1 MKRSDGNDVVETT
14 GFIVS
19 QTGAPQQ
26 ATRVNGDDDD
36 DDDDDDGVDD
46 NDDDHTDDNYDDI

>member
-1 MKRSDGNDVVETT
+1 MKRSDGDDVVETT

-36 DDDDDDGVDD
+36 DDDDDGVDD
-46 NDDDHTDDNYDDI
+46 NDDDHADDNYDDV

>member
-1 MKRSDGNDVVETT
+1 MNRSEGDDVVETT

-19 QTGAPQQ
+19 QTGAPKQ

-36 DDDDDDGVDD
+36 DYDGVDD
-46 NDDDHTDDNYDDI
+46 NDDDHADDNYDDV

>member
-1 MKRSDGNDVVETT
+1 MNRSEGDDVVETT

-19 QTGAPQQ
+19 QTGAPQH
-26 ATRVNGDDDD
+26 AIRVNGD

-46 NDDDHTDDNYDDI
+46 NDDDPADNYDDV